1 MEIFMTA
8 TRATVLTMT
17 LAGMLSMLAVT
28 QMAVPA
34 EAARPSQKQL
44 LAACRAKFGMG
55 VTSVSVSKNGRVVC
69 QQGPGPGATRKEVFD
84 YCKKNLGATTLT
96 VRKKANGKW
105 ECRYYGRY

>member
-1 MEIFMTA
+1 MTA
-8 TRATVLTMT
+8 TRATALTLT
-17 LAGMLSMLAVT
+17 LAGMLSMLALTYMPV
-28 QMAVPA
+28 QAD
-34 EAARPSQKQL
+34 AARPSQKQL

-55 VTSVSVSKNGRVVC
+55 VTSVSVRKSGQIVC
-69 QQGPGPGATRKEVFD
+69 QEGPGPGATRKEVFD